1 MANNFTRKADFTRT
15 IINVPKVQF
24 KDLGSFSY
32 KNKDTNEFKI
42 RRNIIARF
50 KKDEEKD
57 VSRLFLVDNNGRNL
71 SNSIVLDS
79 ENNQIK
85 ANIYPA
91 ETGPVS
97 YKINWA
103 QDYRVLFIINR
114 HNSLFMRVRAM
125 NPKWQAV
132 SRFWVWISDKNVL
145 LPLIFE
151 NQSLTKIS

>member
-1 MANNFTRKADFTRT
+1 
-15 IINVPKVQF
+15 
-24 KDLGSFSY
+24 
-32 KNKDTNEFKI
+32 
-42 RRNIIARF
+42 
-50 KKDEEKD
+50 
-57 VSRLFLVDNNGRNL
+57 NNGRNL

-85 ANIYPA
+85 GNSIYPA

-125 NPKWQAV
+125 NPKRQAV
-132 SRFWVWISDKNVL
+132 SR
-145 LPLIFE
+145 
-151 NQSLTKIS
+151 